1 MRILISLLTVFFCS
15 LSVFAGMS
23 NSIEYTKLYIV
34 GSAVAGGWDY
44 NATPMS
50 RIDNGVFTWTGTLK
64 ANEPFKFMNSNN
76 GWNKHVVATSKDE
89 LIKEGEIHHLDFY
102 ANSQLPDALD
112 NKFRVDKTGEYVLT
126 VDLRNMCVSLSKPL
140 PAQTYPDKYYITG
153 SALDDKVIELNKIEN
168 FEFKQSL
175 TCKAGNIILMDTP
188 VKGENTRYFT
198 PVFEDVDLSF
208 GKEYAPK
215 LQVTTDANA
224 RGWSVSVPGDYI
236 VYISCSDHK
245 YAGRK
250 HVPRKVLY
258 ITGGCCEY
266 PWDYVHDDVCAF
278 APDPEDQDVLIW
290 EGELRIGW
298 VNTAPEPNKFKI
310 LTDKDWNSETY
321 HPYIPDTRAEGML
334 QIRTTNGDDSKWTIT
349 KDGLYRISVNT
360 RNETMNVELLSPK
373 QTGNADGSGLAG
385 ANDAEK
391 DVVELSY
398 SNRTVELIYTPE
410 PVEIKVINVA
420 GTVVSQNKGITKGI
434 VAENLAAGV
443 YLVSVAGA
451 SVKKLY
457 KIVL

>member
-1 MRILISLLTVFFCS
+1 MRKLISLLTVLFS
-15 LSVFAGMS
+15 TLSVFAGMS
-23 NSIEYTKLYIV
+23 NSIEYTKLSIV

-64 ANEPFKFMNSNN
+64 ANEPFKFMNSND

-89 LIKEGEIHHLDFY
+89 LIKEGEIHHIDFY

-112 NKFRVDKTGEYVLT
+112 NKFRVDKTGEYVMT

-140 PAQTYPDKYYITG
+140 PAQAYPDKYYITG
-153 SALDDKVIELNKIEN
+153 SALDNKVIELNKIEN

-175 TCKAGNIILMDTP
+175 NCKAGNVILMDTP
-188 VKGENTRYFT
+188 VKGENTRYYT

-208 GKEYAPK
+208 GKGYASK

-224 RGWSVSVPGDYI
+224 RGWSVSVPGDYV
-236 VYISCSDHK
+236 VYISCK
-245 YAGRK
+245 NNTYIGRK
-250 HVPRKVLY
+250 HAPRKVLY

-266 PWDYVHDDVCAF
+266 PWDYVHDEVCAF
-278 APDPEDQDVLIW
+278 APDPENPDVLIW

-321 HPYIPDTRAEGML
+321 HPYIPDTRAEGTL
-334 QIRTTNGDDSKWTIT
+334 QIRTTDGDDSKWTIT
-349 KDGLYRISVNT
+349 KDGFYRISVNT
-360 RNETMNVELLSPK
+360 RNETMTVEFLSSVQKSP
-373 QTGNADGSGLAG
+373 
-385 ANDAEK
+385 ANDNGMAGVDTAEN
-391 DVVELSY
+391 DVVELSC
-398 SNRTVELIYTPE
+398 SNKTVELIYAPE
-410 PVEIKVINVA
+410 PVDIRVVNIA
-420 GTVVSQNKGITKGI
+420 GRVMSQYKGLTKGV

-443 YLVSVAGA
+443 YLVSVVGA
-451 SVKKLY
+451 SVNKLY